1 MKIALG
7 CDHGGYALKCEILK
21 QLEELGHEA
30 KDFGCYSTESCD
42 YPVPVHKLC
51 LRIQSG
57 EFPLGI
63 LICGTGIGVSIAANK
78 HHGIRAAVCSDT
90 YSAEMTRKHNAA
102 NVLCMGARVIGD
114 DKIAEITEVFLSNE
128 PLDEERHQRRLRMIS
143 ELEDGTF
150 DEQKYE

>member
-1 MKIALG
+1 
-7 CDHGGYALKCEILK
+7 
-21 QLEELGHEA
+21 
-30 KDFGCYSTESCD
+30 
-42 YPVPVHKLC
+42 
-51 LRIQSG
+51 
-57 EFPLGI
+57 
-63 LICGTGIGVSIAANK
+63 
-78 HHGIRAAVCSDT
+78 
-90 YSAEMTRKHNAA
+90 MTRKHNAA